1 MSARVVTQD
10 VVSILESVDHLV
22 PQFQRGAMRVGE
34 HQPGRAF
41 AAVDTDVEGGAV
53 GSDLHAAHGI
63 LFPCLVGR
71 CGCIRL
77 IHAVCSIR
85 VKHRLGSL

>member
-10 VVSILESVDHLV
+10 VVSILESVDLLF

-41 AAVDTDVEGGAV
+41 ATVDLDVEVDTV
-53 GSDLHAAHGI
+53 GFDLHAA
-63 LFPCLVGR
+63 LLTVD
-71 CGCIRL
+71 
-77 IHAVCSIR
+77 
-85 VKHRLGSL
+85 